1 MRDYILTHLTD
12 ASSLDMVTIV
22 LNNVVAIVLALFIMF
37 TYWLTYTGTAYS
49 KKFNVSLGMLVLIT
63 TMVMCVIG
71 DNVALS
77 LGMVGALSI
86 IRFRTAVKDV
96 RDATYL
102 FWAIAA
108 GICCGVSH
116 YVLAGL
122 SGVFVF
128 VFLIIFRQ
136 FSSDGKVLLIV
147 RSNVEAQNKA
157 EATISSYFGSAANQ
171 TMRNASKDVCELVYI
186 IRQAKLQRIAVKR
199 GGESVVERL
208 MKIEGVESVNL
219 VEQTDD
225 IGR

>member
-1 MRDYILTHLTD
+1 MKDYILTHLSD
-12 ASSLDMVTIV
+12 ASSLSIVTIV
-22 LNNVVAIVLALFIMF
+22 LNSTVAIAIALFIMF

-49 KKFNVSLGMLVLIT
+49 KKFNVSLGMLTLIT
-63 TMVMCVIG
+63 TMVMCAIG

-102 FWAIAA
+102 FWAIAG
-108 GICCGVSH
+108 GICCGVSQ
-116 YVLAGL
+116 YLLAGL
-122 SGVFVF
+122 SSVF
-128 VFLIIFRQ
+128 VFLFLVAFRQ

-147 RSNVEAQNKA
+147 RSEVGAQNKA
-157 EATISSYFGSAANQ
+157 EAVVEDYFGKTAKQ
-171 TMRNASKDVCELVYI
+171 TMRNASKNVCELVYI
-186 IRQAKLQRIAVKR
+186 VRQAHLDRISARR
-199 GGESVVERL
+199 GGESVVDKL

>member
-1 MRDYILTHLTD
+1 MKDYLLTHLTD
-12 ASSLDMVTIV
+12 VSSLDVMTI
-22 LNNVVAIVLALFIMF
+22 LANNVVAIIIALFIMF

-49 KKFNVSLGMLVLIT
+49 KKFNVSLGMLTIIT
-63 TMVMCVIG
+63 TMVMCVIS

-102 FWAIAA
+102 FWAIAV
-108 GICCGVSH
+108 GICCGVSQ
-116 YVLAGL
+116 YLLAGL
-122 SGVFVF
+122 SCVFVF
-128 VFLIIFRQ
+128 VFLVAFRQ

-147 RSNVEAQNKA
+147 RSDVGAQNKV
-157 EATISSYFGSAANQ
+157 EAAVSAYFGKSAKQ
-171 TMRNASKDVCELVYI
+171 TMRNASKNVCEIIYL
-186 IRQAKLQRIAVKR
+186 IRQAQLERIAAKR
-199 GGESVVERL
+199 GGESIVDKL
-208 MKIEGVESVNL
+208 MRIEGVESVNL

>member
-1 MRDYILTHLTD
+1 M
-12 ASSLDMVTIV
+12 
-22 LNNVVAIVLALFIMF
+22 
-37 TYWLTYTGTAYS
+37 
-49 KKFNVSLGMLVLIT
+49 
-63 TMVMCVIG
+63 
-71 DNVALS
+71 
-77 LGMVGALSI
+77 
-86 IRFRTAVKDV
+86 
-96 RDATYL
+96 
-102 FWAIAA
+102 
-108 GICCGVSH
+108 
-116 YVLAGL
+116 
-122 SGVFVF
+122 FVF

-186 IRQAKLQRIAVKR
+186 IRQAKLQRIAAKR

-225 IGR
+225 NGR

>member
-1 MRDYILTHLTD
+1 MKDYILASLTD
-12 ASSLDMVTIV
+12 FAALNLGTVV
-22 LNNVVAIVLALFIMF
+22 LNSTVGVALALFIML

-49 KKFNVSLGMLVLIT
+49 KKFNVSLGMLTLIT

-71 DNVALS
+71 NNVALS

-102 FWAIAA
+102 FWSIAA
-108 GICCGVSH
+108 GICCGVSQ
-116 YVLAGL
+116 YALAAV
-122 SGVFVF
+122 SSVFIF
-128 VFLIIFRQ
+128 AFLIAFRQ

-147 RSNVEAQNKA
+147 RSAAEAQSRVEAAVASYFNKA
-157 EATISSYFGSAANQ
+157 AHQ
-171 TMRNASKDVCELVYI
+171 TMRNASDDHSEIVYVV
-186 IRQAKLQRIAVKR
+186 RRATLERIAKR
-199 GGESVVERL
+199 HGSESIVDRI
-208 MKIEGVESVNL
+208 MRIEGVESVNL